1 MPTAEAL
8 TNTGSA
14 GRQRTVLITGAS
26 RNIGG
31 RVAERF
37 ASKGHAVVIVAR
49 SADKLAEVES
59 SISAEGGTVMAIPG
73 DLAIPEEVARIAK
86 SALERF
92 GRVDVLVNN
101 AVSRLHKPFLEST
114 DEDFAEIFN
123 VTAWSAIRMSRAF
136 LPGMIANRWGRIVS
150 MVGTS
155 AQTGA
160 AGKSGFVAAKSS
172 LIGLTKALALEFAD
186 SGVTVNA
193 VSPGPI
199 ATDRGAWTVK
209 GSDDATVQAWYA
221 ERAKT
226 VPMGRMGSMDEISS
240 IIEFLASDDSAF
252 ITGQVINVNGGML
265 T

>member
-1 MPTAEAL
+1 MPNSEK
-8 TNTGSA
+8 
-14 GRQRTVLITGAS
+14 RTVLITGAS
-26 RNIGG
+26 RNIGA
-31 RVAERF
+31 RLAKRL
-37 ASKGHAVVIVAR
+37 ASQGYAVVIVAR
-49 SADKLAEVES
+49 SADKLSEVES
-59 SISAEGGTVMAIPG
+59 SISTGGGEAMAVSG
-73 DLAIPEEVARIAK
+73 DLAKAEEIERIVAA
-86 SALERF
+86 ALGRF
-92 GRVDVLVNN
+92 GRIDVLVNN

-123 VTAWSAIRMSRAF
+123 VTAWSAIRMSRAL
-136 LPGMIANRWGRIVS
+136 LPGMIDNRWGRIVS

-186 SGVTVNA
+186 SGITVNA

-221 ERAKT
+221 ERAKS
-226 VPMGRMGSMDEISS
+226 VPMGRMGTMDEISAV
-240 IIEFLASDDSAF
+240 IEFLASDAGAF